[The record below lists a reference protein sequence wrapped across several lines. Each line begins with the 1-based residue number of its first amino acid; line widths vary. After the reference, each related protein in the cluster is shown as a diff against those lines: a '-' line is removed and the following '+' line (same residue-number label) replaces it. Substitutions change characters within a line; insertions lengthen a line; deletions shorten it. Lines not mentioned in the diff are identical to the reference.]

1 MLDYQ
6 LRTRL
11 VAGENAIEQLGTLAK
26 SLGASRALV
35 VSDPGVLAAG
45 IFQRGIDSL
54 QKAGI
59 DSCGFH
65 QLTENPTTEHVDA
78 GLQLAKS
85 FQPNLLVG
93 LGGGSSMDC
102 AKGINFLLSCGGRI
116 ADYWGVGKATNTMLP
131 LIAIPTTSG
140 TGSEMQSF
148 ALISDAATHVKM
160 ACGDPKAA
168 PAIAILDPTLT
179 RSQPPRVTALTG
191 IDALTHALESFV
203 TTKRNAMSDC
213 YAREAWTLLA
223 QGFPRVIENPDDM
236 QARSQMQLGAAFAGM
251 AIEASMLGAA
261 HALANPLTAFLDVPH
276 GQAVGIM
283 MPHVL
288 RFNATASNPTTSNAT
303 ANNSAASDSAANNSA
318 ASRNASAVSE
328 KYRELARLLPETS
341 HLGTSSPA
349 ETLAVTFQN
358 WLERASLA
366 TPLFKLPNWKTKL
379 AEFSSE
385 SELIEAMAAMASKQ
399 WTGSYNPR
407 PASTSD
413 FADLYHAANR

>member
-54 QKAGI
+54 QRAGFET
-59 DSCGFH
+59 CGFH

-85 FQPNLLVG
+85 LQPNLLVG

-116 ADYWGVGKATNTMLP
+116 ADYWGVGKATHTMLP

-288 RFNATASNPTTSNAT
+288 RFNATASDPTAS
-303 ANNSAASDSAANNSA
+303 NSAASG
-318 ASRNASAVSE
+318 NASAVSE
-328 KYRELARLLPETS
+328 KYHELARLLPETS

-379 AEFSSE
+379 AEFPSE

-407 PASTSD
+407 PATTSD

>member
-11 VAGENAIEQLGTLAK
+11 VAGDHAIEQLGTLAK

-45 IFQRGIDSL
+45 IFQIGLDSL

-59 DSCGFH
+59 ETCGFH
-65 QLTENPTTEHVDA
+65 QLTENPTTEHVEA

-148 ALISDAATHVKM
+148 ALISDAVTHVKM

-213 YAREAWTLLA
+213 YSREAWTLLA

-288 RFNATASNPTTSNAT
+288 RFNATISNAT
-303 ANNSAASDSAANNSA
+303 ASGNS
-318 ASRNASAVSE
+318 SAVSE

-341 HLGTSSPA
+341 HLATSSPA
-349 ETLAVTFQN
+349 EILAETFQN
-358 WLERASLA
+358 WLELASLA
-366 TPLFKLPNWKTKL
+366 SPLRNLPNWKTKL
-379 AEFSSE
+379 AEFPSE
-385 SELIEAMAAMASKQ
+385 SELIEAMAEMASKQ

-407 PASTSD
+407 PASTRD
-413 FADLYHAANR
+413 FADLYDSANR